1 MERKKEG
8 AGEPEY
14 LSDGQG
20 EGAERRPGA
29 STPLWQLAEW
39 DVGGGAWVLPPLAS
53 LATGPEADGIALS
66 KRFLLAIGGQ
76 VTLTN
81 TAALLLAAL
90 LQGGG
95 SAAAA
100 RLEWLGRA
108 GLVAAACAA
117 VLLETR
123 DWCGKASDHDSHL
136 PHTTEGGLE
145 SAAAPA
151 TRGRRGRDRPAPE
164 PQAGGVQAPG
174 APQPEPQW
182 CEHDGDLEQASAG
195 REVILLACHSP
206 RSRLAAMALQ
216 ALGLGVRLGVIIARQ
231 PSLKDPW
238 TSHVPLRHVMV
249 CTLAACCSSSA
260 ILLATHRQPAEVA
273 NDHSHSLVG
282 ARRRPDVVMAA
293 AGVGHVALVSLAVF
307 CLGGAPLKAPCLRL
321 AV

>member
-1 MERKKEG
+1 MATMVKPDG
-8 AGEPEY
+8 TVHAGEPEY

-53 LATGPEADGIALS
+53 LAVDPEADGFALS
-66 KRFLLAIGGQ
+66 KRFLLASGGQ

-90 LQGGG
+90 LPGGDP
-95 SAAAA
+95 AAAA

-136 PHTTEGGLE
+136 PHTAEGGLE

-151 TRGRRGRDRPAPE
+151 TRGRRGRDRTAPE
-164 PQAGGVQAPG
+164 PQVGGVQAPG
-174 APQPEPQW
+174 VPQPEPQR

-206 RSRLAAMALQ
+206 RPRLAAMALQ
-216 ALGLGVRLGVIIARQ
+216 ALGLGVRLGAIMATQ
-231 PSLKDPW
+231 PGLKDPW

-260 ILLATHRQPAEVA
+260 ILLATHRQPAEVD
-273 NDHSHSLVG
+273 DHTISLVG
-282 ARRRPDVVMAA
+282 ALRRPEVVMAA
-293 AGVGHVALVSLAVF
+293 AGVGHVALISLAAY
-307 CLGGAPLKAPCLRL
+307 CLGGLGFG
-321 AV
+321 V

>member
-1 MERKKEG
+1 MCSPALLSMERKKEG

-53 LATGPEADGIALS
+53 LAAGPDGIALS
-66 KRFLLAIGGQ
+66 KRFLLATGGQ

-81 TAALLLAAL
+81 TTALLLAAL
-90 LQGGG
+90 LPGRGP
-95 SAAAA
+95 ATCA
-100 RLEWLGRA
+100 RLVWLGRA
-108 GLVAAACAA
+108 GLLAAACAT
-117 VLLETR
+117 VLLETS

-136 PHTTEGGLE
+136 PHTAEEGLE
-145 SAAAPA
+145 SAAAPG
-151 TRGRRGRDRPAPE
+151 TRGRKGRDRTATE
-164 PQAGGVQAPG
+164 PQAGSAQASG
-174 APQPEPQW
+174 APKPEPQL

-195 REVILLACHSP
+195 REVILLACHSS

-273 NDHSHSLVG
+273 NDHSHSFVG

-293 AGVGHVALVSLAVF
+293 AGVGHVALVSLAAY
-307 CLGGAPLKAPCLRL
+307 CLGGSGFG
-321 AV
+321 V